1 MFKNSARLIPPCV
14 CARALEFNALAEIDR
29 DGGSSVPRSWFLR
42 TATLCRPSP
51 LRGSNVQDV
60 WSLNQAR
67 RQLTIKSHFS
77 FLFFSYFLIR
87 KPYHWP
93 DKKEEG
99 SGQQQHITDRVYLWR
114 LAAPGRI
121 NKKGKWHLKWIVH
134 GYWILFAIVFTW
146 PRRKKRSRK
155 GQTDK
160 KSQLDMIAAN
170 EMIEQKPLQP
180 SRVSS

>member
-14 CARALEFNALAEIDR
+14 CARALEFNALVEIDR

-77 FLFFSYFLIR
+77 FLFLFFFQYGS
-87 KPYHWP
+87 HTTGP

-99 SGQQQHITDRVYLWR
+99 TGQQQHITDRVYLWK

-121 NKKGKWHLKWIVH
+121 NKK
-134 GYWILFAIVFTW
+134 
-146 PRRKKRSRK
+146 RKMAFKVNRSRLLNLVCHRLHLAK
-155 GQTDK
+155 NRNDHEKDK
-160 KSQLDMIAAN
+160 RIRKVNLIW
-170 EMIEQKPLQP
+170 
-180 SRVSS
+180 